1 MTKTAAAPIIT
12 RRSKRQQGLEVTPM
26 EKKQTKRKKLLSDI
40 VDNVL
45 QDDEEV
51 EGTNVPLPTE
61 GTSVPQPTEELNED
75 EGQEQLHV
83 DSGTHPD
90 AEESN
95 DGLGDDAQTQQ
106 SDTKKRKTR
115 WPTKM
120 NKVAKNHEEK
130 VAVEFTR
137 LGEHVG
143 KGSVTLSSFLG
154 PLVREHVPYTLTDWR
169 YLNDET
175 RYTLWEEIQVFFS
188 NYIKNFF
195 YLQRALY
202 TLFCIAGEV

>member
-95 DGLGDDAQTQQ
+95 DGLGDDAQTQ
-106 SDTKKRKTR
+106 
-115 WPTKM
+115 
-120 NKVAKNHEEK
+120 
-130 VAVEFTR
+130 
-137 LGEHVG
+137 
-143 KGSVTLSSFLG
+143 
-154 PLVREHVPYTLTDWR
+154 
-169 YLNDET
+169 
-175 RYTLWEEIQVFFS
+175 
-188 NYIKNFF
+188 
-195 YLQRALY
+195 
-202 TLFCIAGEV
+202 